1 MKLKRKPHR
10 IKRCGFFMQEIIF
23 TTSKKRVIRL
33 SQQRESKKQTKP
45 FGKQIYKLRKTDV
58 MIESTKGK
66 QKTNKT
72 LRKANLQT
80 QKNRW

>member
-1 MKLKRKPHR
+1 
-10 IKRCGFFMQEIIF
+10 
-23 TTSKKRVIRL
+23 L